1 MFVTTII
8 SNIGGCRSD
17 PGPLTEEQAHRA
29 MQVHLYCSVD
39 LCRVR
44 RRARQTLV
52 ESRRMVLDERAE
64 P

>member
-1 MFVTTII
+1 MFVTHII
-8 SNIGGCRSD
+8 STISHCSTD
-17 PGPLTEEQAHRA
+17 PGELTPAQAHRA
-29 MQVHLYCSVD
+29 MQIHLCCSVD

-52 ESRRMVLDERAE
+52 ESRRMVLDERAT

>member
-1 MFVTTII
+1 MFVTLII
-8 SNIGGCRSD
+8 SNIADCGTD
-17 PGPLTEEQAHRA
+17 PGPLTPEQAHRA
-29 MQVHLYCSVD
+29 MQVHLDCGVD

-52 ESRRMVLDERAE
+52 EARLMVLDERAE

>member
-8 SNIGGCRSD
+8 SNIGDCDRD
-17 PGPLTEEQAHRA
+17 PGDLTKEQAHRA
-29 MQVHLYCSVD
+29 MQVHLYCGVD
-39 LCRVR
+39 ICKVR